1 MIVVDDLLVRPF
13 FSILNSIHALAL
25 EEMYDVEA
33 IKDDIKENE
42 LLWDLG
48 ERSEAEYQRRRTELE
63 EELRVAEMAREQLSG
78 KQIQVRE

>member
-25 EEMYDVEA
+25 DELYDVEA

-42 LLWDLG
+42 LLYDLG
-48 ERSEAEYQRRRTELE
+48 ERSETEYERRKAELE
-63 EELRVAEMAREQLSG
+63 AELQVAETASEQLSG
-78 KQIQVRE
+78 KQIQVRG